1 MNYNDYELIY
11 MIGEDEEAFS
21 YMVKKYEPLF
31 KKMAYSFAKK
41 YEFKGIDPEDIV
53 QQCRIT
59 LCNVLDKF
67 DYNSDVLFYSYLL
80 VCLKRSIGN
89 YARSYIRKPDCYYY
103 MENDNFESMSE
114 FAFDYDVYENY
125 DNYEIEMS
133 IKEFSYSLDL
143 LDSCVFLLRYNGFS
157 YNDIAVLLE
166 INRKKVD
173 NILIKVR
180 KKMEK
185 YFLFSKSVV

>member
-21 YMVKKYEPLF
+21 YLVKKYEPLF

-41 YEFKGIDPEDIV
+41 YAYKGIDAEDIV

-59 LCNVLDKF
+59 LCNVVDKF

-80 VCLKRSIGN
+80 VCLKRAIGN
-89 YARSYIRKPDCYYY
+89 YARSYLRKPDCYYY
-103 MENDNFESMSE
+103 MDNENFESMSDFAMDFDVSDEYLDYE
-114 FAFDYDVYENY
+114 FES
-125 DNYEIEMS
+125 S
-133 IKEFSYSLDL
+133 IRDFVYSLDL
-143 LDSCVFLLRYNGFS
+143 LDACIFELRYNNFS
-157 YNDIAVLLE
+157 YSDIAVLLE
-166 INRKKVD
+166 IDVKKVD
-173 NILIKVR
+173 NILFKVR

-185 YFLFSKSVV
+185 YFLFSKSVL